1 MCDLLSTREIR
12 NFLKNKYIIIN
23 IKMKSSIL
31 GNLET
36 KIKDSKT
43 IKETSKV
50 AYLSRINTLN
60 KAKNFP
66 FKTQE
71 QLLDLIEELN
81 PNDNLN
87 SELNIINHFFIFME
101 LYDKF
106 KDLFSEEMIKDLK
119 VEQDMLSSAKKEKEN
134 EKRENDISFE
144 ELKKLKNKIDDLKRD
159 ERLLY
164 MLYVNPGIGFIPRN
178 DFSDME
184 IVETKEDADN
194 DKQNYY
200 IKDTN
205 KFILNEYKTSKKYGR
220 IEFDAPKEAIPL
232 IEKNT
237 DYVFEDAN
245 GVAMRENTIQ
255 HKITRMFEKLT
266 DKKITINTIRRSF
279 ANYIAD
285 MPEKERTKIAHKM
298 GHSGHTNKKMY
309 KYEDKEKE

>member
-1 MCDLLSTREIR
+1 
-12 NFLKNKYIIIN
+12 
-23 IKMKSSIL
+23 
-31 GNLET
+31 
-36 KIKDSKT
+36 
-43 IKETSKV
+43 
-50 AYLSRINTLN
+50 
-60 KAKNFP
+60 
-66 FKTQE
+66 
-71 QLLDLIEELN
+71 
-81 PNDNLN
+81 
-87 SELNIINHFFIFME
+87 ME